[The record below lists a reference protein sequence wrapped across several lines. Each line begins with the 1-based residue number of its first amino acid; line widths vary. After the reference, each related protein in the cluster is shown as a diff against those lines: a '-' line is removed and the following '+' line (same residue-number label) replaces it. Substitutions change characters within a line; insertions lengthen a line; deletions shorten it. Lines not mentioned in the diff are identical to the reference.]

1 MATMTYLEL
10 VNGVMRRLREPTVST
25 VSSSDYS
32 TLIGDFVNDAKVTVE
47 NAWDWS
53 TLRTTISINTVA
65 STKNYALTGTGWQSK
80 QLNVINDTSNWV
92 MEYRTADWFDEKY
105 YVDGQTSGAPRYY
118 TFGET
123 DANGDQTID
132 LYPLPDAAYTIRFD
146 AVVRNDRLSADS
158 DVLEIPYMPVLHLA
172 LALAARER
180 GETGGTSTQE
190 YFQIAKSLL
199 GDAIALDAALHPE
212 DTIFY
217 TP

>member
-1 MATMTYLEL
+1 MTYLEL
-10 VNGVMRRLREPTVST
+10 VNGVLRRLREPTVAT
-25 VSSSDYS
+25 VTSSDYS

-47 NAWDWS
+47 NSWDWT
-53 TLRTTISINTVA
+53 TLRSTISIATANNV
-65 STKNYALTGTGWQSK
+65 KNYALTGTGWQGK

-92 MEYRTADWFDEKY
+92 MEYRTSDWFDEKY
-105 YVDGQTSGAPRYY
+105 YVEGQASGAPRYY

-123 DANGDQTID
+123 DSNGDQTID
-132 LYPLPDAAYTIRFD
+132 LYPLPDGAYTVRFD
-146 AVVRNDRLSADS
+146 AVVRNAPLVNNT
-158 DVLEIPYMPVLHLA
+158 DVLEVPWMPVLHLA

-180 GETGGTSTQE
+180 GETGGTSAQE

-199 GDAIALDAALHPE
+199 GDAIAIDAALHPE

>member
-10 VNGVMRRLREPTVST
+10 VNGVMRRLREPTVAT

-53 TLRTTISINTVA
+53 TLRSTISIDTVA
-65 STKNYALTGTGWQSK
+65 STKNYSLTGTGWQGK

-105 YVDGQTSGAPRYY
+105 YIDGQTSGAPRYY

-132 LYPLPDAAYTIRFD
+132 LYPLPDAVYTIRFD

>member
-1 MATMTYLEL
+1 MTYLEL
-10 VNGVMRRLREPTVST
+10 VNGVMRRLREPTVAT
-25 VSSSDYS
+25 VTSNDYS

-65 STKNYALTGTGWQSK
+65 STKNYALTGTGWQGK

-105 YVDGQTSGAPRYY
+105 YIDGQTSGAPRYY

>member
-1 MATMTYLEL
+1 MATQTYLEL
-10 VNGVMRRLREPTVST
+10 VNGVLRRLREPTVAT
-25 VSSSDYS
+25 VTASDYS
-32 TLIGDFVNDAKVTVE
+32 ALIGDFVNDAKVTVE
-47 NAWDWS
+47 NSWDWT
-53 TLRTTISINTVA
+53 TLRSTISIATINNV
-65 STKNYALTGTGWQSK
+65 KNYALTGTGWQGK

-92 MEYRTADWFDEKY
+92 MEYRTSDWFDEKY
-105 YVDGQTSGAPRYY
+105 YIEGQTSGAPRYY

-123 DANGDQTID
+123 DSNGDQTID
-132 LYPLPDAAYTIRFD
+132 LYPKPDGAYTIRFD
-146 AVVRNDRLSADS
+146 AVVRNAPLVNNT
-158 DVLEIPYMPVLHLA
+158 DVLEVPYMPVLHLA

>member
-25 VSSSDYS
+25 VASSDYS
-32 TLIGDFVNDAKVTVE
+32 ALIGDFVNDAKVSVE
-47 NAWDWS
+47 NSWDW
-53 TLRTTISINTVA
+53 TALRSTISI
-65 STKNYALTGTGWQSK
+65 STLSNVKNYALTGTGWQGK

-105 YVDGQTSGAPRYY
+105 YIDGQTSGAPRYY

-132 LYPLPDAAYTIRFD
+132 LYPKPDGVYNIRFD
-146 AVVRNDRLSADS
+146 AVVRNARLTSDS

-190 YFQIAKSLL
+190 YFQIAKGLL

>member
-10 VNGVMRRLREPTVST
+10 VNGVLRRLREPTVAT
-25 VSSSDYS
+25 VTSSDYS
-32 TLIGDFVNDAKVTVE
+32 ALIGDFVNDAKVTVE
-47 NAWDWS
+47 NSWDWT
-53 TLRTTISINTVA
+53 TLRSTISI
-65 STKNYALTGTGWQSK
+65 STMNNVKNYSLTGTGWQGK
-80 QLNVINDTSNWV
+80 QLNVINDTSDWV

-105 YVDGQTSGAPRYY
+105 YIDGQTSGAPRYY

-123 DANGDQTID
+123 DSNGDQTID
-132 LYPLPDAAYTIRFD
+132 LYPLPDAVYTIRFD
-146 AVVRNDRLSADS
+146 AVVRNNALSADS

-190 YFQIAKSLL
+190 YFQIAKGLL